1 MATDDPNKSA
11 TDKPEAGAKPARR
24 KPPTLDLSAR
34 DVTPEGEKVSDDA
47 ATTPVPA
54 DEAAS
59 AAPPDTSTQTP
70 TGPEAPAVGEVP
82 VLDAGATPPDTKEP
96 ASTDAPADARPDP
109 LEPVHPVPPP
119 AAPAPKRQLG
129 LFGTLLVALIS
140 GVIGAAFAVAVVS
153 AFSSAEQNVEAIT
166 ELEARALD
174 LRQRLEMLEARNGD
188 APAPGLA
195 APAELATRL
204 DALESGLGA
213 LGSKVDALPATAP
226 AAAPAASPEDVAA
239 VKGQVATLEQRVNAL
254 PAPAPAATPAAL
266 DATNARLA
274 ALEEKLGAATAA
286 QRSSG
291 QGAAQIVVLGTLRE
305 AVIDGRPFATE
316 LKAAQALLGDQGAP
330 LATLQP
336 AAATGYATD
345 AALAAQLR
353 AATAPK
359 AEAAPAAAT
368 EEGVV
373 GTLLKGAQKLVTIR
387 RSDEAAASAD
397 LAKAEAALARGDAE
411 GARTAIATLPEAER
425 NAAQPMLAALD
436 ARQAALTTLAE
447 LHRRALATLAGA
459 SQ

>member
-11 TDKPEAGAKPARR
+11 TNKPEAGAKPARR

-47 ATTPVPA
+47 ATAPVPA

-59 AAPPDTSTQTP
+59 AAAPDTSTQTP
-70 TGPEAPAVGEVP
+70 TGSDAPAAGEVP
-82 VLDAGATPPDTKEP
+82 VLDAAATPTDAKEP
-96 ASTDAPADARPDP
+96 ATTDAPADARPDP

-129 LFGTLLVALIS
+129 LFGTLLIALIS

-174 LRQRLEMLEARNGD
+174 LRQRLEMLEARNGE

-213 LGSKVDALPATAP
+213 LGSKVDALPAPAP
-226 AAAPAASPEDVAA
+226 AAPAASPEEVAA
-239 VKGQVATLEQRVNAL
+239 VKDQVTTLEQRVNTL

-266 DATNARLA
+266 DATNARVA

-305 AVIDGRPFATE
+305 AVIAGRPFATE
-316 LKAAQALLGDQGAP
+316 LKAAQALLGDQAAP
-330 LATLQP
+330 LAALQP

-345 AALAAQLR
+345 AALAAELR

-436 ARQAALTTLAE
+436 ARQAALTTLAD

>member
-11 TDKPEAGAKPARR
+11 TNKPEAGAKPARR

-34 DVTPEGEKVSDDA
+34 DVTPEGAKAADDA
-47 ATTPVPA
+47 ATAPVPA

-59 AAPPDTSTQTP
+59 AAAPDTSTQPP
-70 TGPEAPAVGEVP
+70 TGSDAPAAGEVP
-82 VLDAGATPPDTKEP
+82 VLDAAATPTDAKEP
-96 ASTDAPADARPDP
+96 ATTDAPADARPDP

-129 LFGTLLVALIS
+129 LFGTLLIALIS

-174 LRQRLEMLEARNGD
+174 LRQRLEMLEARNGE

-213 LGSKVDALPATAP
+213 LGSKVDALPAPTT
-226 AAAPAASPEDVAA
+226 AAPAASPEDVAA
-239 VKGQVATLEQRVNAL
+239 VKGQVEALEQRVNTL

-266 DATNARLA
+266 DATNARVA

-305 AVIDGRPFATE
+305 AVIAGRPFATE
-316 LKAAQALLGDQGAP
+316 LKAAQALLGDQAAP
-330 LATLQP
+330 LAALQP

-436 ARQAALTTLAE
+436 ARQAALATLAD